1 MLFLPVKW
9 IFFSTLTLKVKTMTP
24 VQAVNLIGGLSKP
37 SKMPC
42 KGYSIPAWRCIT
54 GAKMR
59 EVKGSICAVCYALK
73 GNYTWSNVKNA
84 LEKRFASLSNPLWTK
99 AMIIAIAHY
108 EKSGYFRFHDSG
120 DVQSVEHLENLCEI
134 ADSLPQIKFWLPTR
148 EYAFV
153 RSYLKKHGDF
163 PHNLTVRLSGLMM
176 DGKAPVSLA
185 NKLGLVVS
193 SASESGFDCPASKQ
207 GHKCLDCRA
216 CWNKS
221 VFDVTYKKG

>member
-1 MLFLPVKW
+1 MLFRFVEWL
-9 IFFSTLTLKVKTMTP
+9 FFSTLTLKVKTMTP

-73 GNYTWSNVKNA
+73 GNYLWSNVKNA

-163 PHNLTVRLSGLMM
+163 PPNLTVRLSGLMM
-176 DGKAPVSLA
+176 DGKVS
-185 NKLGLVVS
+185 KGI
-193 SASESGFDCPASKQ
+193 SAWIV
-207 GHKCLDCRA
+207 GHVGTKTFL
-216 CWNKS
+216 
-221 VFDVTYKKG
+221 T